1 MAAGNDVARRTA
13 DDRSPEGVQPEVLE
27 GPFDVKELLH
37 LDEALTAAERD
48 GGGLHYSVYVGPL
61 HDPVRGAAETMHD
74 RLSDPD
80 KSVLI
85 AVSPEQR
92 KLEIVTGKLAQD
104 KIPDRSAALVVFS
117 MEAAFGAG
125 NLAEGVVTGL
135 RMLAETARGALPRQ
149 RMRTPVGL
157 RPGRRRC
164 LFAPTARA
172 SAGPAAPA
180 RRSAPVWRRTRPT
193 TANRPP
199 SPGSTAP

>member
-1 MAAGNDVARRTA
+1 MAAGSDVARRTA
-13 DDRSPEGVQPEVLE
+13 DERSPEGVRPDVLE
-27 GPFDVKELLH
+27 GPFDVRELLH

-48 GGGLHYSVYVGPL
+48 GGGLHFSVYVGPL
-61 HDPVRGAAETMHD
+61 HDPVRGAAEAMHD
-74 RLSDPD
+74 RLADPD

-135 RMLAETARGALPRQ
+135 RMLAETARGA
-149 RMRTPVGL
+149 
-157 RPGRRRC
+157 
-164 LFAPTARA
+164 
-172 SAGPAAPA
+172 
-180 RRSAPVWRRTRPT
+180 
-193 TANRPP
+193 
-199 SPGSTAP
+199 